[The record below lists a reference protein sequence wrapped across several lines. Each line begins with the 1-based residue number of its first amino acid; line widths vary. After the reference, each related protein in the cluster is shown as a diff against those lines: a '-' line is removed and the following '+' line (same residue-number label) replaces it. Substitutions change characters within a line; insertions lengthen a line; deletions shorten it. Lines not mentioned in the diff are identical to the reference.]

1 MSARAA
7 ELFGFVRASTIPNAS
22 WRLFSLMCIARSS
35 SFVLVEK
42 MLLTFN
48 RATFC
53 IAGSGV
59 LEFVNVYRG

>member
-7 ELFGFVRASTIPNAS
+7 ELFGFVRASTIPNA

-42 MLLTFN
+42 RLLTFN